1 MRHKPFALA
10 NAAIAAALLTL
21 TTIPALAQQAALVG
35 VLGNKALLVIDG
47 KAPRTVGSGE
57 SVAGIKVISVTTDS
71 ALVETEGTKHTLRLG
86 DTPVHITLGGS
97 GGGKQRIVLRADARG
112 HFTNS
117 GLINGKFMQYM
128 VDTGATMVTISESEA
143 MRMGIAFKSGQPTM
157 IGTGNGNV
165 RGYRITLDNIR
176 AGEIT
181 VHNVEA
187 VVLPQPMPYV
197 LLGNSFL
204 NAFQMSRTNDE
215 MVLERK

>member
-57 SVAGIKVISVTTDS
+57 AVAGIKVISVTADS
-71 ALVETEGTKHTLRLG
+71 ALVESDGARHTLRLG
-86 DTPVHITLGGS
+86 DTPVHISPNGA
-97 GGGKQRIVLRADARG
+97 GGGKQKLVLRADARG

-117 GLINGKFMQYM
+117 GLINGKYMSYM
-128 VDTGATMVTISESEA
+128 VDTGATMVTLSESDA
-143 MRMGIAFKSGQPTM
+143 MRMGIPYKNGQPAA
-157 IGTGNGNV
+157 IGTGNGTV
-165 RGYRITLDNIR
+165 RGYRIVLDNVS
-176 AGEIT
+176 AGDIT
-181 VHNVEA
+181 VRNVEA

-204 NAFQMSRTNDE
+204 NAFQMTRTNDE